1 MNAMPPKIPI
11 AYDVF
16 EGDDLLGESPI
27 WLGGQ
32 NKLVWVDIRNGLLHT
47 MDPVTGERSREEF
60 PTPLGFVLPRRNGGL
75 VVGIGMTI
83 VLIDPDGTRRTLL
96 EITGQPSGNRFNDAR
111 CDAQGRLW
119 AGSISVPE
127 IIGAPRLQGVA
138 SLYRIEPDGSSEI
151 VLDGLTVSNGLGWLD
166 EGRTLLHTDTET
178 QIIKR
183 FRVDVEKGTLHDG
196 EVWAEID
203 REHGIPDGM
212 TIDDEDGVWVALFH
226 GSELRRY
233 APDGSILARY
243 EMPVTGITCPE
254 FGGPDLGDLYLTSA
268 TLFLTPE
275 QIAEQRVAGSIFRI
289 RPGVKGRPELEFA
302 G

>member
-1 MNAMPPKIPI
+1 M
-11 AYDVF
+11 
-16 EGDDLLGESPI
+16 
-27 WLGGQ
+27 
-32 NKLVWVDIRNGLLHT
+32 
-47 MDPVTGERSREEF
+47 
-60 PTPLGFVLPRRNGGL
+60 
-75 VVGIGMTI
+75 
-83 VLIDPDGTRRTLL
+83 
-96 EITGQPSGNRFNDAR
+96 
-111 CDAQGRLW
+111 
-119 AGSISVPE
+119 
-127 IIGAPRLQGVA
+127 
-138 SLYRIEPDGSSEI
+138 
-151 VLDGLTVSNGLGWLD
+151 
-166 EGRTLLHTDTET
+166 
-178 QIIKR
+178 
-183 FRVDVEKGTLHDG
+183 EKGTLHDG